1 MVNLHVE
8 SKREL
13 MTVYKKQYSRGKFA
27 VALLIG
33 CVYMVA
39 VGLTGCTEEP
49 VASNPGTAEP
59 TSPQVLTETKLQV
72 EASQDPSSAAPVEDK
87 GILESAG
94 DFLQKARSGTGATAI
109 GAKDWVQKKI
119 GDAATAS
126 GESASDAM
134 GWANDTF
141 ESLKESG
148 LTSADNTSQWLT
160 QDWKNMQ
167 SWEYK
172 TMVLK
177 SIADESADDQLNRMG
192 AEGWECFHVDSGT
205 FYFKKPAD
213 SYLRHLPFRDVIK
226 LVPLLQQAK

>member
-1 MVNLHVE
+1 
-8 SKREL
+8 
-13 MTVYKKQYSRGKFA
+13 MTDDIKQYRKQKFA
-27 VALLIG
+27 AALLIAF
-33 CVYMVA
+33 VQVMT
-39 VGLTGCTEEP
+39 VGLTGCIEEP
-49 VASNPGTAEP
+49 VASDTETHRPARDLTA
-59 TSPQVLTETKLQV
+59 TKLQV
-72 EASQDPSSAAPVEDK
+72 ETPQESSSAAQEK
-87 GILESAG
+87 ESGFLKTAG
-94 DFLQKARSGTGATAI
+94 DLLQQAKSGTGATAA

-148 LTSADNTSQWLT
+148 LTNAENTSQWLS

-172 TMVLK
+172 TIVLE
-177 SIADESADDQLNRMG
+177 ANGENSADDQLNQLG
-192 AEGWECFHVDSGT
+192 SQGWECFHVDSGT

-226 LVPLLQQAK
+226 LIPLLNQAK

>member
-1 MVNLHVE
+1 MSDDN
-8 SKREL
+8 KRSSIEKF
-13 MTVYKKQYSRGKFA
+13 TVAS
-27 VALLIG
+27 LIG
-33 CVYMVA
+33 LALVMTF
-39 VGLTGCTEEP
+39 GLTGCTEEP
-49 VASNPGTAEP
+49 VASNPNAV
-59 TSPQVLTETKLQV
+59 SPMPAQVLTEAKLQV
-72 EASQDPSSAAPVEDK
+72 ETPQEPSSVAPVEGK
-87 GILESAG
+87 GMLEAAG
-94 DFLQKARSGTGATAI
+94 DFLKKAKSGTGATAM

-119 GDAATAS
+119 GDAAAAS

-148 LTSADNTSQWLT
+148 LTNAENTSQWLT

-172 TMVLK
+172 TIVL
-177 SIADESADDQLNRMG
+177 ADTGEGSADDQLNGLG
-192 AEGWECFHVDSGT
+192 AQGWECFHVDSGT

-226 LVPLLQQAK
+226 LIPLLQQAN

>member
-1 MVNLHVE
+1 
-8 SKREL
+8 
-13 MTVYKKQYSRGKFA
+13 MTDDKKQYSSGKFTL
-27 VALLIG
+27 ALLIS
-33 CVYMVA
+33 CVQVFA
-39 VGLTGCTEEP
+39 VGLTGCTKEP
-49 VASNPGTAEP
+49 VAG
-59 TSPQVLTETKLQV
+59 SPNTVQPMPAPALTETGIQA
-72 EASQDPSSAAPVEDK
+72 EALEDPSSPAPAEGK
-87 GILESAG
+87 GMLESAG
-94 DFLQKARSGTGATAI
+94 DFFKKAKSGTGATAI
-109 GAKDWVQKKI
+109 DAKDWVQKTI

-126 GESASDAM
+126 GESAGDAM

-148 LTSADNTSQWLT
+148 LTNADNTSQWLS

-172 TMVLK
+172 TVRVE
-177 SIADESADDQLNRMG
+177 ATGDDSADDQLNRLG

-226 LVPLLQQAK
+226 LIPLLQQAK

>member
-1 MVNLHVE
+1 
-8 SKREL
+8 
-13 MTVYKKQYSRGKFA
+13 MTDDNKQYSSGKFI
-27 VALLIG
+27 VALLIA
-33 CVYMVA
+33 VA
-39 VGLTGCTEEP
+39 PVMTFGLTGCTEEP
-49 VASNPGTAEP
+49 VASNPNAV
-59 TSPQVLTETKLQV
+59 SPMPAQVLTEAKLQV
-72 EASQDPSSAAPVEDK
+72 ETPQEPSSVAPVEGK
-87 GILESAG
+87 GMLEAAG
-94 DFLQKARSGTGATAI
+94 DFFEKAKSGTGATAI

-119 GDAATAS
+119 SDAATAS

-148 LTSADNTSQWLT
+148 LTNAENTSQWLT

-172 TMVLK
+172 SIVLETAAGGD
-177 SIADESADDQLNRMG
+177 SADEQLNRLG
-192 AEGWECFHVDSGT
+192 AQGWECFHVDSGT

-226 LVPLLQQAK
+226 LIPLLQQAN

>member
-1 MVNLHVE
+1 
-8 SKREL
+8 
-13 MTVYKKQYSRGKFA
+13 MTDDNKQYSSGKFA
-27 VALLIG
+27 IALLG
-33 CVYMVA
+33 VLALVTT

-49 VASNPGTAEP
+49 VASNPNVA
-59 TSPQVLTETKLQV
+59 SPMPAQVLTETKLQV
-72 EASQDPSSAAPVEDK
+72 ETLQEPSSVAPVEGK
-87 GILESAG
+87 GMLEAAG
-94 DFLQKARSGTGATAI
+94 DFLKKAKSGTGATAM

-126 GESASDAM
+126 SESAGDAM

-148 LTSADNTSQWLT
+148 LTNAENTSQWLS

-172 TMVLK
+172 TIVLK
-177 SIADESADDQLNRMG
+177 ATGEGSADDQLNQMG
-192 AEGWECFHVDSGT
+192 AQGWECFHVDSRT

-226 LVPLLQQAK
+226 LIPILQQAK

>member
-1 MVNLHVE
+1 MA
-8 SKREL
+8 KAKGML
-13 MTVYKKQYSRGKFA
+13 MTDDNKQRRSGKFA
-27 VALLIG
+27 VALLAALAPAIL
-33 CVYMVA
+33 

-49 VASNPGTAEP
+49 VAG
-59 TSPQVLTETKLQV
+59 SPDVVQPMPAQVLTETKLQV
-72 EASQDPSSAAPVEDK
+72 EAAQDPSPAAPVEGK
-87 GILESAG
+87 GMLEAAG
-94 DFLQKARSGTGATAI
+94 DFLKKAKSGTGATAI

-126 GESASDAM
+126 GESAGDAM

-148 LTSADNTSQWLT
+148 LTNAENTSQWLT

-172 TMVLK
+172 SIVLE
-177 SIADESADDQLNRMG
+177 DTGETSADDQLNRLG
-192 AEGWECFHVDSGT
+192 AQGWECFHVDSGT

-226 LVPLLQQAK
+226 LIPLLQQAK

>member
-1 MVNLHVE
+1 MAKAKEMLMSDDN
-8 SKREL
+8 KRSSIEKF
-13 MTVYKKQYSRGKFA
+13 TVAS
-27 VALLIG
+27 LIG
-33 CVYMVA
+33 LALVVT

-49 VASNPGTAEP
+49 VASNPA
-59 TSPQVLTETKLQV
+59 SPMPAQVLTETKLQV
-72 EASQDPSSAAPVEDK
+72 EIPQEPSSVAPVEGK
-87 GILESAG
+87 GMLEAAG
-94 DFLQKARSGTGATAI
+94 DFLKKAKSGTGATAM

-148 LTSADNTSQWLT
+148 LTNAENTSQWLT

-172 TMVLK
+172 SMVLEVTG
-177 SIADESADDQLNRMG
+177 DVSADDQLNRLG
-192 AEGWECFHVDSGT
+192 AQGWECFHVDSGT